1 MTYAGAKGETAA
13 QMSEVLGFSHLTFNV
28 HAVFLATLGSKD
40 FTLALANG
48 IFLDEGFSICPS
60 FSELLAK
67 YYIASARRLPFHDEP
82 RISADAINDWVTYQT
97 SYTIQEIVTTNDVA
111 DADFALMNAVY
122 FGGLWKFPFDE
133 RRTRLATFDVSP
145 LESVTVNM
153 MVQTA
158 RLRFSYNRRL
168 HSRILELPYE
178 GDRLAMYI
186 ILPVQKNGLAALER
200 KLSFGT
206 VTSAIADLSRRRVP
220 IAIPRFK
227 MSVDENLPDILSDMG
242 MNLAFTPAADFSG
255 IASGVFITKVIHA
268 AFIGMNEKGT
278 EAAADTAVDMG
289 TRTCTSLTR
298 ATSSPI
304 TRSSSSF
311 ATAGPG
317 RFSSS
322 GVSSGHNSTTLNKR
336 VRFES
341 RTPQRYQ
348 CKRVS
353 VNICR

>member
-13 QMSEVLGFSHLTFNV
+13 QMSEVLGFSNLTFNV

-278 EAAADTAVDMG
+278 EAAAATAVTGGYESAPHLRGNFVADHPFLFLI
-289 TRTCTSLTR
+289 RD
-298 ATSSPI
+298 
-304 TRSSSSF
+304 
-311 ATAGPG
+311 
-317 RFSSS
+317 
-322 GVSSGHNSTTLNKR
+322 
-336 VRFES
+336 S
-341 RTPQRYQ
+341 RTGSILFLGRLVRPQQYDS
-348 CKRVS
+348 K
-353 VNICR
+353 